1 MSNETKVE
9 TKSENSIPVIVA
21 EIAKLNENATLKDLI
36 AKVNEL
42 VTKANAKRDRGPE
55 SKREMTDEDAK
66 RVIFGDL
73 AEVTHTKAAEKLEL
87 SYGQVYSCRG
97 GFTFKS
103 IYKEWKTKNPTREM
117 AGPKK

>member
-1 MSNETKVE
+1 MPNEAKVE
-9 TKSENSIPVIVA
+9 TKSEITVPAVIA
-21 EIAKLNENATLKDLI
+21 EIAKLADNASLKDI
-36 AKVNEL
+36 VAKVNEL

-103 IYKEWKTKNPTREM
+103 IYKEWKTKNPTRDM